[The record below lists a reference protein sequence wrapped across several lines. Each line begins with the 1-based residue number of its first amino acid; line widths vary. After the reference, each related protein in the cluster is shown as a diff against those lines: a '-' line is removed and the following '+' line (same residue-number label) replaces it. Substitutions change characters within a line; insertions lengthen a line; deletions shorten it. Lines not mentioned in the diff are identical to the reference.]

1 MTNTPYGEWKSA
13 DRTLRVSLKMF
24 QDYKEMELEESIH
37 GVAGA
42 PALERIRETFIRAF
56 GPGEVKLVVDPTVDG
71 ACKHSWE
78 TDPHGDVICEKC
90 HTLKSETKDE

>member
-1 MTNTPYGEWKSA
+1 MINR
-13 DRTLRVSLKMF
+13 DRIARSLGRQATRSSNDTKA
-24 QDYKEMELEESIH
+24 LEEIAA
-37 GVAGA
+37 VLGA
-42 PALERIRETFIRAF
+42 IIARDEKRGLPTTGLENSKREIEWAARQGCATA
-56 GPGEVKLVVDPTVDG
+56 DG